1 MLAAGKNIHSNMKTD
16 QTFRSVAKG
25 MVVGKAP
32 GGGDLIVG
40 GGDGGAIPPEVMPA
54 HKPGTVGNQ
63 DYGVGSGTQVG
74 FGNKTAPTT
83 EKSSSLGEP
92 LGS

>member
-1 MLAAGKNIHSNMKTD
+1 MTANWST
-16 QTFRSVAKG
+16 RSVAKG

-32 GGGDLIVG
+32 GGGDLVVG
-40 GGDGGAIPPEVMPA
+40 GGDGGAIPPEAMPVD
-54 HKPGTVGNQ
+54 KPGTVGNQ
-63 DYGVGSGTQVG
+63 SLGAGSGTQVG
-74 FGNKTAPTT
+74 FGNKTAPIT

>member
-1 MLAAGKNIHSNMKTD
+1 MAEELTHPVLTANWAT
-16 QTFRSVAKG
+16 RSVAKG

-40 GGDGGAIPPEVMPA
+40 GGDGGAIPPEAMPA
-54 HKPGTVGNQ
+54 DKAGTVGNESM
-63 DYGVGSGTQVG
+63 GAGSGTQVG
-74 FGNKTAPTT
+74 FGNKTAPIT

>member
-1 MLAAGKNIHSNMKTD
+1 MTGLFVGSNKTANLM
-16 QTFRSVAKG
+16 TRSVAKG

-32 GGGDLIVG
+32 GGGDLVVG
-40 GGDGGAIPPEVMPA
+40 GGDGGAVPPEVMPA
-54 HKPGTVGNQ
+54 DKPGTVGNQ
-63 DYGVGSGTQVG
+63 SMGAGSGTQVG
-74 FGNKTAPTT
+74 FGNKTVPAT

>member
-1 MLAAGKNIHSNMKTD
+1 MTEELIYSNVTANWRA
-16 QTFRSVAKG
+16 RSVAKG

-40 GGDGGAIPPEVMPA
+40 GGDGGAIPPEAMPA
-54 HKPGTVGNQ
+54 DKPGTVGNEST
-63 DYGVGSGTQVG
+63 GAGSGTQIG
-74 FGNKTAPTT
+74 FGNKSAPMT

>member
-1 MLAAGKNIHSNMKTD
+1 MIEKLTSLNMTANR
-16 QTFRSVAKG
+16 TTRSVAKG

-32 GGGDLIVG
+32 GGGDLVVG
-40 GGDGGAIPPEVMPA
+40 GGDGGAVPPEAMA
-54 HKPGTVGNQ
+54 ADKPGTVGNQ
-63 DYGVGSGTQVG
+63 GPGAGSGTQVG
-74 FGNKTAPTT
+74 FGNKTAPMT

>member
-1 MLAAGKNIHSNMKTD
+1 MTGELGYSNTTANRKT
-16 QTFRSVAKG
+16 RSVAKG

-32 GGGDLIVG
+32 GGGDLVVG
-40 GGDGGAIPPEVMPA
+40 GGDGGAIPPEAMPA
-54 HKPGTVGNQ
+54 DKPGTVGNQ
-63 DYGVGSGTQVG
+63 SMGAGSGTQVG
-74 FGNKTAPTT
+74 FGNKIAPIT

>member
-1 MLAAGKNIHSNMKTD
+1 
-16 QTFRSVAKG
+16 

-32 GGGDLIVG
+32 GGGDLVVG
-40 GGDGGAIPPEVMPA
+40 GGDGGAIPPEAMPA
-54 HKPGTVGNQ
+54 DKPGTVGNQ
-63 DYGVGSGTQVG
+63 GIDAGSGTQVG
-74 FGNKTAPTT
+74 FGNKTVPVA